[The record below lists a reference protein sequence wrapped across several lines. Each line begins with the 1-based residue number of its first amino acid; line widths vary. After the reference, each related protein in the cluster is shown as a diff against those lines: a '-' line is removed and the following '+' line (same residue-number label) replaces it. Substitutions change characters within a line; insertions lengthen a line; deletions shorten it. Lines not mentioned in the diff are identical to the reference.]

1 MRSKNNFPHIHL
13 GRILIATTILVT
25 VLVLLLIK
33 ENENRKK
40 NPWVYKIQSE
50 GASNAWEEFK
60 KTQNGLSPQIQHA
73 NAHEFGEILYQT
85 NGITGIEACDD
96 SFNYGCYHSIVGL
109 AIGDKGKA
117 VLKKIN
123 SYCVMLG
130 GMGTVS
136 CQHGIGHGIMGTT
149 KYTIQDL
156 LVALRE
162 CDAIDPQKHIL
173 GCTNGALMEYNFATL
188 HNGKT
193 KVRQFDKTNPL
204 YPCNSIPEEFIPSC
218 YFSLPQWWG
227 EVAHLKSQEIYPYI
241 GQVCGSL
248 AKDEKKYC
256 GLGAGVVAPRYSEWK
271 TQIILSNCMRLDD
284 KELEIYCRAA
294 LENFPGRKAP
304 SIYCDTLASEDGTIC
319 KNFRFL

>member
-1 MRSKNNFPHIHL
+1 MHIHFK
-13 GRILIATTILVT
+13 RIVLFTFASVLIVVC
-25 VLVLLLIK
+25 VLKLTPQNKNFWEI
-33 ENENRKK
+33 EIERKGPK
-40 NPWVYKIQSE
+40 T
-50 GASNAWEEFK
+50 AWEEFK

-85 NGITGIEACDD
+85 NGIEGIEACDD
-96 SFNYGCYHSIVGL
+96 SFNYGCYHSIVGA
-109 AIGDKGKA
+109 AIGNKGKA

-123 SYCVMLG
+123 SYCVKLG

-156 LVALRE
+156 LVALQE

-193 KVRQFDKTNPL
+193 KVRQFDRTNPL
-204 YPCNSIPEEFIPSC
+204 YPCSFLPKEFAPSC

-256 GLGAGVVAPRYSEWK
+256 GLGAGVFAPRYSEWK
-271 TQIILSNCMRLDD
+271 TQTILSNCMKLND

-294 LENFPGRKAP
+294 LENFPGRKVP
-304 SIYCDTLASEDGTIC
+304 SIYCDTLASEDRITC
-319 KNFRFL
+319 KDFRFL